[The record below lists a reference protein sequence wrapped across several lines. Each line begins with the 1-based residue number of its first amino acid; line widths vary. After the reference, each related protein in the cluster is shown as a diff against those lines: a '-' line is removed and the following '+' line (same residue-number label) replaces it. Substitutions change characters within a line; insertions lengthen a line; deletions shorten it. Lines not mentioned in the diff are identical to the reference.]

1 MNEICLTRPLNLRE
15 KLMNDKVLGRIRR
28 TWVSAMS
35 TAALIVALPAL
46 AQQAPLQLT
55 VGEEAVADLSTFNY
69 TGVAVSVTPSMGY
82 LLCANTMWLQGSPVP
97 TSVKLQPTNA
107 GFEFGV
113 VNAASNPIT
122 LNDVRSFRYGVGSVA
137 SVEVNKTAAPGTL
150 GCYVTNSSGNRAKAF
165 NGLFVEGFET
175 PLASNCTSTSSD
187 SCAAV
192 RVASLSTDAFNNV
205 VYTYFIDYHLPAGA
219 ANYTLRDGYNST
231 KFSQTT
237 LWCSTLNQ
245 ASTSC
250 TGQSSFS
257 RTVDVSI
264 AGSAAAPTNGRI
276 RVVRGGLAGV
286 TIPNLQATPGPLV
299 LAALFPEAP
308 ARSLEQN
315 LGDNVSA
322 GTATISDQAPVFNQI
337 PGQFQANKITGMA
350 STSFTISDDTI
361 ETAGMLL
368 NATASVRFGTLGSF
382 PALVNCGASTPIA
395 GAPTRTCNVS
405 FVPPS
410 GYVNFATA
418 NRTSATADITI
429 IATDSLN
436 QSTTTSPISLVV
448 TSTSNST
455 PVYTANPAPVGS
467 GVNAVSTLTCL
478 FSAPGPACAGMNN
491 FLTGVAPGPFDAQDE
506 LELQTAS
513 ILTVP
518 GPQGANIACVGEG
531 GADPATFFA
540 GSFGSNPGPRILPS
554 GIPGS
559 YNLTYGLSGA
569 AQPGQSVLCDVNIVD
584 DGTPAPLLPASFK
597 VRIAVAN

>member
-1 MNEICLTRPLNLRE
+1 
-15 KLMNDKVLGRIRR
+15 MNDKVLGRIRR

-35 TAALIVALPAL
+35 AVALMVALPAM
-46 AQQAPLQLT
+46 AQTPLQLT
-55 VGEEAVADLSTFNY
+55 VGEEAAAVLSDFTY
-69 TGVAVSVTPSMGY
+69 TGINVGVTPSTGY
-82 LLCANTMWLQGSPVP
+82 LLCANTPWLSGSPAPSTV
-97 TSVKLQPTNA
+97 TLKPTNL
-107 GFEFGV
+107 GFEFGT
-113 VNAASNPIT
+113 VNVFGNPVT

-137 SVEVNKTAAPGTL
+137 NVEVNKTAAPGTL
-150 GCYVTNSSGNRAKAF
+150 GCFVTNSAGNRVNMF
-165 NGLFVEGFET
+165 NGLFVEGFDT
-175 PLASNCTSTSSD
+175 PAVANCTSASSD
-187 SCAAV
+187 SCVAV
-192 RVASLSTDAFNNV
+192 RVASLTYNSTLNQT
-205 VYTYFIDYHLPAGA
+205 VYEYFLDYHLPAGA
-219 ANYTLRDGYNST
+219 AKYRLRDGYNTT
-231 KFSQTT
+231 KFGVVTG
-237 LWCSTLNQ
+237 WCDTVNQ
-245 ASTSC
+245 ASTQCVGNS
-250 TGQSSFS
+250 TNT
-257 RTVDVSI
+257 RTVDAQPI
-264 AGSAAAPTNGRI
+264 GSAAGPIDGRI
-276 RVVRGGLAGV
+276 KV
-286 TIPNLQATPGPLV
+286 TRYSLTGITISDLQQTAGPLV

-308 ARSLEQN
+308 ARSLEHN

-322 GTATISDQAPVFNQI
+322 GTATISDQSPVFNQL
-337 PGQFQANKITGMA
+337 PTQFQASKTTGMA

-382 PALVNCGASTPIA
+382 QAAVNCGATTPIA
-395 GAPTRTCNVS
+395 GAPTRTCSVS
-405 FVPPS
+405 FVPPP
-410 GYVNFATA
+410 GFINFATA
-418 NRTSATADITI
+418 NRTIATADITI

-436 QSTTTSPISLVV
+436 QSSTTLPIKLVV
-448 TSTSNST
+448 VSTSNST

-491 FLTGVAPGPFDAQDE
+491 FLTGVAPGPSDAQDE

-554 GIPGS
+554 GIKGG
-559 YNLTYGLSGA
+559 YNLSYGLSGA

>member
-1 MNEICLTRPLNLRE
+1 
-15 KLMNDKVLGRIRR
+15 MNDKVLGRIRR
-28 TWVSAMS
+28 IWVSAMS
-35 TAALIVALPAL
+35 TVTLVVALPAL

-55 VGEEAVADLSTFNY
+55 VGEEAVVDLSTFNY
-69 TGVAVSVTPSMGY
+69 TGVAVSVTPSTGY
-82 LLCANTMWLQGSPVP
+82 VLCANTMWLQGSPVP
-97 TSVKLQPTNA
+97 TSVNLQPTNA

-113 VNAASNPIT
+113 VNAANNPIM

-150 GCYVTNSSGNRAKAF
+150 GCYVTNSTGNRAKAF

-175 PLASNCTSTSSD
+175 PLTSNCSSTSSD

-205 VYTYFIDYHLPAGA
+205 VYTYFIDYHLPAVA
-219 ANYTLRDGYNST
+219 AKYTLRDGYNST
-231 KFSQTT
+231 RFSQTT

-245 ASTSC
+245 ASTAC
-250 TGQSSFS
+250 TGPTNNT
-257 RTVDVSI
+257 RTVDVTLT
-264 AGSAAAPTNGRI
+264 GSPAAATNGRL

-286 TIPNLQATPGPLV
+286 TVQQFQATAGPLV

-308 ARSLEQN
+308 ARSFEQN

-337 PGQFQANKITGMA
+337 PSQFPANKTTGMA

-368 NATASVRFGTLGSF
+368 HATARVRFGTLGSF
-382 PALVNCGASTPIA
+382 PANVNCGSSTPVS
-395 GAPTRTCNVS
+395 GAPTRICNVS

-410 GYVNFATA
+410 GFINFATSNRA
-418 NRTSATADITI
+418 NVTADITL

-436 QSTTTSPISLVV
+436 QSTTTLPISLIV

-455 PVYTANPAPVGS
+455 PVYAANPVPVGL
-467 GVNAVSTLTCL
+467 GVNAISTLTCS
-478 FSAPGPACAGMNN
+478 FSTPGPTCAGMNN
-491 FLTGVAPGPFDAQDE
+491 FLMGVAPGPIDAQDE
-506 LELQTAS
+506 LQLQTSS
-513 ILTVP
+513 ILTVA

-531 GADPATFFA
+531 GADPTTFFS
-540 GSFGSNPGPRILPS
+540 GSFGSNPGPRILP
-554 GIPGS
+554 GGLKGS
-559 YNLTYGLSGA
+559 YNLSYGLSGA
-569 AQPGQSVLCDVNIVD
+569 VTAGQSVLCDVNIVD
-584 DGTPAPLLPASFK
+584 DGTPAPMVPASFK

>member
-1 MNEICLTRPLNLRE
+1 
-15 KLMNDKVLGRIRR
+15 MNDKVLGRIRR

-35 TAALIVALPAL
+35 AVALIVALPAV
-46 AQQAPLQLT
+46 AQAPLQLT
-55 VGEEAVADLSTFNY
+55 VGEEAVADLNTFNY
-69 TGVAVSVTPSMGY
+69 TGVAVSVAPSMGY

-97 TSVKLQPTNA
+97 TSVRLQPNNA
-107 GFEFGV
+107 GFEFGA
-113 VNAASNPIT
+113 VNAANNPIT

-150 GCYVTNSSGNRAKAF
+150 GCYVTNSAGNRAKAF

-175 PLASNCTSTSSD
+175 PLASDCTSTSSD

-205 VYTYFIDYHLPAGA
+205 VYTYYIDYHLPAGA
-219 ANYTLRDGYNST
+219 ANYTLRDGYNIVR
-231 KFSQTT
+231 FSPNT

-245 ASTSC
+245 ASTAC
-250 TGQSSFS
+250 TGQTNNS
-257 RTVDVSI
+257 RTVDMTVS
-264 AGSAAAPTNGRI
+264 GSSSAATNGRI

-286 TIPNLQATPGPLV
+286 TIPQLQQTPGPLV

-308 ARSLEQN
+308 ARSFERN

-337 PGQFQANKITGMA
+337 PAQFQANKTTGMA

-361 ETAGMLL
+361 ETTGMLL

-382 PALVNCGASTPIA
+382 PASVNCGSTTPIG
-395 GAPTRTCNVS
+395 GAPTRTCNVL
-405 FVPPS
+405 FVPPV
-410 GYVNFATA
+410 GFINFATA
-418 NRTSATADITI
+418 ERTIVTAGITLV
-429 IATDSLN
+429 ATDSLN
-436 QSTTTSPISLVV
+436 QSTTTLPINLIV

-455 PVYTANPAPVGS
+455 PVYTAAPKPVGS
-467 GVNAVSTLTCL
+467 GGNAVSTLTCS
-478 FSAPGPACAGMNN
+478 FGAPGPGCAGMNG
-491 FLTGVAPGPFDAQDE
+491 FLTGVSPGPIDAQDE
-506 LELQTAS
+506 LLLQTAS

-531 GADPATFFA
+531 GADPATFFS
-540 GSFGSNPGPRILPS
+540 GSFGSNPGPRLLPS
-554 GIPGS
+554 GINGG
-559 YNLTYGLSGA
+559 YNLSYGLSGA
-569 AQPGQSVLCDVNIVD
+569 VTPGQSVLCDVNIVD
-584 DGTPAPLLPASFK
+584 NGTPAPLVPASFK

>member
-1 MNEICLTRPLNLRE
+1 
-15 KLMNDKVLGRIRR
+15 MNDKVLGRIRR

-35 TAALIVALPAL
+35 AVALMVALPAM
-46 AQQAPLQLT
+46 AQAPLQLT
-55 VGEEAVADLSTFNY
+55 VGEEAIAALSTFNY
-69 TGVAVSVTPSMGY
+69 TGVAVSVTPSIGY
-82 LLCANTMWLQGSPVP
+82 VLCANTSWVEGSPAP
-97 TSVKLQPTNA
+97 TSVRLQPTNA
-107 GFEFGV
+107 GFEFGAV
-113 VNAASNPIT
+113 TAAGNPIV

-150 GCYVTNSSGNRAKAF
+150 GCFVTNSAGNRVKAF
-165 NGLFVEGFET
+165 NGLFVEGFDT
-175 PLASNCTSTSSD
+175 PLVSNCTSTSSD

-192 RVASLSTDAFNNV
+192 RVASVTTDAFNNV

-219 ANYTLRDGYNST
+219 ANYTLRDGYNSL
-231 KFSQTT
+231 KFSPTT

-245 ASTSC
+245 ASTAC
-250 TGQSSFS
+250 TGPTNNS
-257 RTVDVSI
+257 RTVDVTI
-264 AGSAAAPTNGRI
+264 TGSPAAPTNGRI

-286 TIPNLQATPGPLV
+286 TILNLQQTAGPLV

-308 ARSLEQN
+308 ARSLEQK

-337 PGQFQANKITGMA
+337 PSQFQASKITGMA

-382 PALVNCGASTPIA
+382 PASVNCGSSTPIA
-395 GAPTRTCNVS
+395 GAPTRTCSVS
-405 FVPPS
+405 FVPPD
-410 GYVNFATA
+410 GFINFATSE
-418 NRTSATADITI
+418 RPVVSADITLV
-429 IATDSLN
+429 ATDSLN
-436 QSTTTSPISLVV
+436 QSSTTLPINLLV

-455 PVYTANPAPVGS
+455 PVYTATPTPVGS
-467 GVNAVSTLTCL
+467 GVNAVSTLTCS
-478 FSAPGPACAGMNN
+478 FSAPGPACAGANN
-491 FLTGVAPGPFDAQDE
+491 FLSGVAPGPIDAQDE
-506 LELQTAS
+506 LANQIAS
-513 ILTVP
+513 ILTVA
-518 GPQGANIACVGEG
+518 GPQGANIACLGEG
-531 GADPATFFA
+531 GADPATFFS

-554 GIPGS
+554 GIKGG

-569 AQPGQSVLCDVNIVD
+569 AAPGQAVLCDVNIVD